1 VFSVQHTSSLPR
13 DSELDRGVF
22 QTSLSRSFSP
32 CFFVFG
38 LLGLIRCCSQE
49 EFEGEVIHA
58 FEYTTAKK
66 YVGKKVVVVGA
77 ATSGHDVAFDL
88 ANHGV
93 GQ

>member
-1 VFSVQHTSSLPR
+1 M
-13 DSELDRGVF
+13 
-22 QTSLSRSFSP
+22 
-32 CFFVFG
+32 
-38 LLGLIRCCSQE
+38 GLIHYYLQE
-49 EFEGEVIHA
+49 EFGGDVIHA

-66 YVGKKVVVVGA
+66 YVGKKVIVVGA

>member
-1 VFSVQHTSSLPR
+1 M
-13 DSELDRGVF
+13 
-22 QTSLSRSFSP
+22 
-32 CFFVFG
+32 
-38 LLGLIRCCSQE
+38 GLIHYYFQE
-49 EFEGEVIHA
+49 EFGGEVIHA

-66 YVGKKVVVVGA
+66 YVGKKVIVVGA